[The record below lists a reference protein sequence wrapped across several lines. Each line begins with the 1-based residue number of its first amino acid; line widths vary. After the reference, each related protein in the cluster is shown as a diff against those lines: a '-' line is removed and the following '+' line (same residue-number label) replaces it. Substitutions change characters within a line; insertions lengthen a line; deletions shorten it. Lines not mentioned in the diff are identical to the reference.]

1 MNKTLSHFKIFK
13 IFFLRSRGKNQEMIT
28 LNDAKLHEDYLQIIS
43 NIVGRMVQCEVFKHE

>member
-43 NIVGRMVQCEVFKHE
+43 NIYPEDGKNYYCV